1 MTAAKGQ
8 VSRFVTK
15 GSKRRRSTTATLGS
29 LQQLGAPSTSTNSY
43 QNAGQ
48 RLIRAGETGLIQ
60 AMCAVWPLLCIS
72 LALLIGGG
80 QLLLHQ
86 CTVLS
91 APVSKD
97 IQPAWKQHQ

>member
-60 AMCAVWPLLCIS
+60 AMCRLCSHCCAFHRHYSLEVGNCCCIS
-72 LALLIGGG
+72 A
-80 QLLLHQ
+80 Q
-86 CTVLS
+86 C
-91 APVSKD
+91 
-97 IQPAWKQHQ
+97 